1 MTLSKADKDASLE
14 KIKHKFDDGSNVIR
28 PDDSRVIIA
37 EMQLNALM
45 EMSRDS
51 NEVFSQI
58 DKSEVFDVSRA
69 IMFSRSALP
78 SITERLSKKDINHTF
93 SLPILEGFI
102 QENFRNLHKVNRLRT
117 SEYLEGLK
125 AISPKNGFMQEEPQ
139 KKTFMS
145 RLV

>member
-1 MTLSKADKDASLE
+1 MKLSENREEALE
-14 KIKHKFDDGSNVIR
+14 QIKHKFDKGDGIVR

-45 EMSRDS
+45 KMSEDT

-69 IMFSRSALP
+69 IMFSRSSLP
-78 SITERLSKKDINHTF
+78 SITERLRKKGIEHTF

-102 QENFRNLHKVNRLRT
+102 EENFRHLHKVDRKRT
-117 SEYLEGLK
+117 GEYLEGLK
-125 AISPKNGFMQEEPQ
+125 AIAPKNGFMQEEPP
-139 KKTFMS
+139 KRGIMG

>member
-1 MTLSKADKDASLE
+1 MTLVTKDNME
-14 KIKHKFDDGSNVIR
+14 KIKEKFNREDGIIR
-28 PDDSRVIIA
+28 PEDSRVIIA

-45 EMSRDS
+45 KMSEDT

-78 SITERLSKKDINHTF
+78 SITERLNKRGINHTF

-102 QENFRNLHKVNRLRT
+102 QENFRNLHKVDRKRT
-117 SEYLEGLK
+117 GEYLEGLK
-125 AISPKNGFMQEEPQ
+125 AIAPKNGFVQDEPQ
-139 KKTFMS
+139 KRSLLQK
-145 RLV
+145 LV

>member
-1 MTLSKADKDASLE
+1 MTKDNME
-14 KIKHKFDDGSNVIR
+14 KIKEKFNRDDGIIR
-28 PDDSRVIIA
+28 PEDSRVIIA

-45 EMSRDS
+45 KMSEDT

-78 SITERLSKKDINHTF
+78 SITERLHKRGINHIF

-102 QENFRNLHKVNRLRT
+102 QENFRNLHKVDRKRT
-117 SEYLEGLK
+117 GEYLEGLK
-125 AISPKNGFMQEEPQ
+125 AIAPKNGFVQDEPPKRSLLQ
-139 KKTFMS
+139 K
-145 RLV
+145 LV